1 MANYTESFMSVIL
14 PTSKVEDFKRLFI
27 GNDDSDE
34 ERDTFNRTYL
44 IDMVIDVQ
52 NKELT
57 LLRIDFECAWSIYSC
72 MLEDNEGYPTLYDVI
87 EKFDIRKL
95 AIYSKETG
103 IGFEESVMFDKY
115 EDDELQYDSRDLFY
129 DPRVM
134 YLEEERV

>member
-27 GNDDSDE
+27 GKDDSNE
-34 ERDTFNRTYL
+34 ERETFNRTYL
-44 IDMVIDVQ
+44 IDMVVDVK

-72 MLEDNEGYPTLYDVI
+72 MLEDNEGYPNLYDVI

-134 YLEEERV
+134 YLEEECV

>member
-44 IDMVIDVQ
+44 IDMVIDAQ

-72 MLEDNEGYPTLYDVI
+72 MLEDNEGFLNLEDVI
-87 EKFDIRKL
+87 RDFSIQKL

-103 IGFEESVMFDKY
+103 IGFEESVMFDRD
-115 EDDELQYDSRDLFY
+115 EDEELQYDSRDLFY
-129 DPRVM
+129 DPHVM
-134 YLEEERV
+134 NLKQECM